1 MGNIFSLT
9 SQLSIFIGEIKILR
23 DDLVMQ
29 VMLSLAC
36 VPLLSFLS
44 KYLFFIINVEL
55 DCELGNLRTKIKKLT
70 S

>member
-9 SQLSIFIGEIKILR
+9 SQLSIFIGEIKILW
-23 DDLVMQ
+23 DDFVMQ
-29 VMLSLAC
+29 VMLSSAC

-55 DCELGNLRTKIKKLT
+55 HCERIRQP
-70 S
+70 

>member
-9 SQLSIFIGEIKILR
+9 SQLSIFIGEIKILW
-23 DDLVMQ
+23 DDFVMQ
-29 VMLSLAC
+29 VMSSAC

-55 DCELGNLRTKIKKLT
+55 DCELGNLRIKIKKLT